1 MSAALVY
8 LAACGASWGAMGILC
23 LRSDSIRNRYRWP
36 KLGKRKQWYAVAAA
50 SSSAL
55 ALIMLW
61 RIESPSFALLMWTLM
76 HGLCGMLVAVCM
88 PYAVRQLPQTF
99 VAAAGLAACSLPL
112 FLLTSGV

>member
-1 MSAALVY
+1 MSAALAY
-8 LAACGASWGAMGILC
+8 LAACAASWGAMGIFC

-36 KLGKRKQWYAVAAA
+36 KLGMRKPWYAIAAA
-50 SSSAL
+50 ASSAL

-61 RIESPSFALLMWTLM
+61 RIESPSFALLMWALM

-99 VAAAGLAACSLPL
+99 VVAAALAACSLPI
-112 FLLTSGV
+112 FLLTSGA